1 MESSKNKFL
10 SAVRI
15 LEGFPDNKGYFVC
28 ADYLL
33 TCFPKADHAQ
43 LYQLYRCIKARE
55 DGIFSFGDIVRSLKI
70 LVDAGTSIDKLESII
85 AGLEPITTGNASSNS
100 REDSMQCAA

>member
-43 LYQLYRCIKARE
+43 LYQLYRCIKARA
-55 DGIFSFGDIVRSLKI
+55 DNTFLFGDIVRSLKI
-70 LVDAGTSIDKLESII
+70 LVDTGASIDKLESII
-85 AGLEPITTGNASSNS
+85 ADLEPLTTGNDFSNL